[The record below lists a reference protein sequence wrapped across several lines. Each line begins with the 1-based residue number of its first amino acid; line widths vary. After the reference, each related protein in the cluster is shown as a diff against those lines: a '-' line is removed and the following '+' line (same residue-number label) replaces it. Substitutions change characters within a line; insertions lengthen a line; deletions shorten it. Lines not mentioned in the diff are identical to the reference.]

1 MTLNQHMAQQT
12 RRHNE
17 FHYGNAARVE
27 DAIIEAQQAGIDA
40 DADAALD
47 DLETVAK
54 LVRVYKAND
63 LIRVPANR
71 FVVDLPGFAFKTATT
86 YAAIVREAAAG
97 IRGGAPYVT
106 IRYSENGTFFSEVW
120 AVAS

>member
-27 DAIIEAQQAGIDA
+27 DAIIEQHNA
-40 DADAALD
+40 DTDTDAALD

-54 LVRVYKAND
+54 LVRVYKADD

-71 FVVDLPGFAFKTATT
+71 FVVDLQGFQFRTATT

-106 IRYSENGTFFSEVW
+106 IRYSENGTFFSEV
-120 AVAS
+120 